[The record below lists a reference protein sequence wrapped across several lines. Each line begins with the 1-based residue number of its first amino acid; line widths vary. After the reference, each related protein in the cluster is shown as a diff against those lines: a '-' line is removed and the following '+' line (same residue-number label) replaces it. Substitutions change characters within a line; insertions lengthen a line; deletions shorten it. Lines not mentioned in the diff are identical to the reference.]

1 MSGVRAIFVA
11 LFLLYYFVNVIN
23 ICLDFLYLRN
33 KWYFL
38 FARVE
43 KLVDLPDS
51 GSGAVKGMQV
61 RVLFRALFYFN
72 SFSAIQDIKPL
83 PIFKQF
89 SSTSKVGVCIGDVM
103 SLAIFPVPNL

>member
-1 MSGVRAIFVA
+1 MVVPETVCWFESSRGHKSLKQKF
-11 LFLLYYFVNVIN
+11 FN
-23 ICLDFLYLRN
+23 
-33 KWYFL
+33 
-38 FARVE
+38 ARVE

-72 SFSAIQDIKPL
+72 SFIAIQAISPA

-89 SSTSKVGVCIGDVM
+89 SSTSNVGVCMGEVIP
-103 SLAIFPVPNL
+103 LAIFPVPNL